1 MRSGRGRPLR
11 CGGFL
16 LDAGAAFLSE
26 LEWVSTGLWAMMGRI
41 SVMRD
46 EHGRG
51 MERWALRMS
60 NHDLT

>member
-1 MRSGRGRPLR
+1 MR